1 MADLSIR
8 ARDKIYSDF
17 DFAFRP
23 VQMEGDAEGDVAR
36 KRDVESVKQSVL
48 NILRTNRGE
57 RPFLPAYGSNIRS
70 YLFENIDAVTRA
82 LIEEDIV
89 FSLSNFEPRVRILN
103 VDVTDVPDRNSV
115 NISLELEII
124 TPIETTIAVEFTI
137 ERLR

>member
-1 MADLSIR
+1 MANLTIR
-8 ARDKIYSDF
+8 ARDRIYSDF

-23 VQMEGDAEGDVAR
+23 VQMQDDARGDLSR
-36 KRDVESVKQSVL
+36 KRDVEAVKQSVL

-57 RPFLPAYGSNIRS
+57 RPFSPAFGSNIRS
-70 YLFENIDAVTRA
+70 YLFENVDAVTRA
-82 LIEEDIV
+82 LIEEDII

-103 VDVTDVPDRNSV
+103 VNVTDLPDNNAI

-124 TPIETTIAVEFTI
+124 SPINTVTAVEFTL

>member
-1 MADLSIR
+1 MADLTIR
-8 ARDKIYSDF
+8 ARDRIYSDF

-23 VQMEGDAEGDVAR
+23 VQMQDDARGDLSR
-36 KRDVESVKQSVL
+36 KRDIEAVKQSVL

-57 RPFLPAYGSNIRS
+57 RPFSPAFGSNIRS
-70 YLFENIDAVTRA
+70 YLFENVDAVTRA
-82 LIEEDIV
+82 LIEEDII

-103 VDVTDVPDRNSV
+103 VNVTDLPDNNAI

-124 TPIETTIAVEFTI
+124 SPINTVAAVEFTL

>member
-1 MADLSIR
+1 MADLTIR
-8 ARDKIYSDF
+8 ARDRIYSDF

-23 VQMEGDAEGDVAR
+23 VQMQDDARGDLSR
-36 KRDVESVKQSVL
+36 KRDIEAVKQSVL

-57 RPFLPAYGSNIRS
+57 RPFSPAFGSNIRS
-70 YLFENIDAVTRA
+70 YLFENVDAVTRA
-82 LIEEDIV
+82 LIEEDII

-103 VDVTDVPDRNSV
+103 VNVTDLPDNNAI

-124 TPIETTIAVEFTI
+124 SPINTVTAVEFTL

>member
-1 MADLSIR
+1 MADLTIR
-8 ARDKIYSDF
+8 ARNRIYSDF

-23 VQMEGDAEGDVAR
+23 VQMQDDARGDLSR
-36 KRDVESVKQSVL
+36 KRDIEAVKQSVL

-57 RPFLPAYGSNIRS
+57 RPFSPAFGSNIRS
-70 YLFENIDAVTRA
+70 YLFENVDAVTRA
-82 LIEEDIV
+82 LIEEDII

-103 VDVTDVPDRNSV
+103 VNVTDLPDNNAI

-124 TPIETTIAVEFTI
+124 SPINTVTAVEFTL